1 MPLSDSL
8 VTALRSEFPA
18 LDRADDDRADDDRP
32 TVFFD
37 GPGGTQVP
45 RRVID
50 AVERYYLTSNANSGG
65 AFAASERSDA
75 MVAEARAAAA
85 DFLGAG
91 SPDEIKFGA
100 NMTTLTFHLSRS
112 IGATLRPGDEILVTG
127 LDHDANVSPWRA
139 IADDRGLI
147 LRTVDVQVEDCT
159 LDLADF
165 EAKVTDRTKLV
176 AFGWA
181 SNAVGTINPVRDLV
195 RRAHAAGALTYV
207 DAVHYAPH
215 GPIDVAALETDFLV
229 CSAYKLFGPH
239 AGILY
244 GRSEVLDR
252 LPAYKVRPAHD
263 RFETGTPNFEGIA
276 GAAGTIDYLASI
288 GLQVATDVVGGVAG
302 GDGATPSGRR
312 AALLSGMHA
321 IREYEMS
328 LYRRLHD
335 GLVALPGVR
344 IWGIAD
350 PGRFDERTPTAAIT
364 LDGFAPREA
373 ARLLG
378 DQGIAVWDGD
388 FYAQGLIERL
398 GLADSGGLLRIGL
411 VHYNTAAEVDRLLEA
426 LAAIVERHPSVAD
439 ARG

>member
-1 MPLSDSL
+1 MPLSDSH
-8 VTALRSEFPA
+8 VTALRSEFPS
-18 LDRADDDRADDDRP
+18 LDRVDAGKP

-45 RRVID
+45 RGVIE

-65 AFAASERSDA
+65 AFPSSDRSDA
-75 MVAEARAAAA
+75 MVAEAHQAAA
-85 DFLGAG
+85 DLLG
-91 SPDEIKFGA
+91 SNSQDEIKFGA
-100 NMTTLTFHLSRS
+100 NMTTLTFHVSRS
-112 IGATLRPGDEILVTG
+112 IGATLKAGDEILVTG
-127 LDHDANVSPWRA
+127 LDHEANVSPWRA
-139 IADDRGLI
+139 LADDRGLTV
-147 LRTVDVQVEDCT
+147 RTVDVLPADCT

-165 EAKVTDRTKLV
+165 DAKLSERTRLV

-181 SNAVGTINPVRDLV
+181 SNAVGTINPVGELV

-215 GPIDVAALETDFLV
+215 GPIDVTALGTDFLV
-229 CSAYKLFGPH
+229 CSAYKFFGPH
-239 AGILY
+239 VGILY

-276 GAAGTIDYLASI
+276 GTAAAIDYLASI
-288 GLQVATDVVGGVAG
+288 GSLVGQVG
-302 GDGATPSGRR
+302 GDGEKAAGRR
-312 AALLSGMHA
+312 AALVVGMGA
-321 IREYEMS
+321 VREYEMA

-335 GLVALPGVR
+335 GLASLPGVR
-344 IWGIAD
+344 IWGIGD
-350 PGRFDERTPTAAIT
+350 PRRFDERTPTAAIT
-364 LDGFAPREA
+364 LEGVQPREA

-398 GLADSGGLLRIGL
+398 GLANTGGLLRIGL
-411 VHYNTAAEVDRLLEA
+411 VHYNTAAEVDRF
-426 LAAIVERHPSVAD
+426 LAVLGAVLQHRPTRAD
-439 ARG
+439 ARP